1 MKNDKIAL
9 GVDIGGTNIRAGAV
23 DFDGN
28 LIGESYSIPT
38 NATDRKELIF
48 KRIADSVSIVIS
60 RNNIDKS
67 AIQGIGLGCTGPLD
81 LKNGLI
87 LQCPNLPTMDYFP
100 LRSEIEKT
108 FNLPVFLNNDAN
120 AMMLG
125 ESVWGAGKGSSSVL
139 GVTLGTGFGCAIV
152 LNGKIWVGATETAGE
167 IWISPY
173 RDGFIE
179 EVVSGSGVSN
189 LYEKLSGQKASSK
202 AIADLALEGDLV
214 AKSVW
219 EEFGKAVAFALSWA
233 INLLDPEVVIIGGS
247 ISNAMELF
255 YPSLHDSLVKSIC
268 PVPAQKLRIVKAQL
282 GEA

>member
-23 DFDGN
+23 DFDVN

-179 EVVSGSGVSN
+179 EVVS
-189 LYEKLSGQKASSK
+189 
-202 AIADLALEGDLV
+202 
-214 AKSVW
+214 
-219 EEFGKAVAFALSWA
+219 
-233 INLLDPEVVIIGGS
+233 
-247 ISNAMELF
+247 
-255 YPSLHDSLVKSIC
+255 
-268 PVPAQKLRIVKAQL
+268 
-282 GEA
+282 